1 MNWRRTRGLSAQH
14 SNESKVMQYG
24 GGRSETDQI
33 GYDSSRNGSDTGE
46 KAAPTQ
52 EAWRWGKKKAEDAEK
67 RKF

>member
-1 MNWRRTRGLSAQH
+1 
-14 SNESKVMQYG
+14 MQYG